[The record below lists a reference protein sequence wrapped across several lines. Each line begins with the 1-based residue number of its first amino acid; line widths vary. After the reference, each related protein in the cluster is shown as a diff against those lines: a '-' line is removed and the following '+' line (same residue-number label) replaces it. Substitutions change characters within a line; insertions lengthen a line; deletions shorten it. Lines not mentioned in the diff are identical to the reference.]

1 MMQNGL
7 WSIELGLL
15 ACSLLAAWIFRWAFR
30 HLPSECWQ
38 IAVAIPAR
46 SRVVGDTGP
55 TWPAVNITFYGVI
68 SAIAYMFAVLAFVF
82 LAGAANQPIAAVA
95 IFSMLLL
102 LVGIPA
108 SKWVALWVE
117 GVPGHTI
124 GGALFAVVLSVL
136 PALSLT
142 NMVCGVIGMPRAEP
156 GVLLASAAIAYVL
169 GEAIGRLACLSFGCC
184 YGRSIDSAT
193 PLQRALYSS
202 TATIYRGRFK
212 KIAYASGLDGH
223 PVIAV
228 QSVACAALFG
238 VFIISVWFFWK
249 GHITLSL
256 IIALGLAQLWRA
268 YSETLRADYRGRE
281 GFTVYQG
288 MALVGVG
295 LTLLYA
301 WIHDAPVSVM
311 PTFVRGLE
319 VVTRI
324 EVILC
329 TQALAIAIL
338 ALMGRS
344 YVTSSRLEY
353 QLHAPKT

>member
-15 ACSLLAAWIFRWAFR
+15 TCCLLAAWIFRWAFR

-38 IAVAIPAR
+38 IAVAVPAR

-68 SAIAYMFAVLAFVF
+68 SAIAYMLAMLAFVF

-124 GGALFAVVLSVL
+124 GGALFAVVISVL
-136 PALSLT
+136 PALWLT
-142 NMVCGVIGMPRAEP
+142 NMLCGAIGVPRAEP
-156 GVLLASAAIAYVL
+156 DVLLASAAIAYVL

-212 KIAYASGLDGH
+212 KIAYASGLDGR

-238 VFIISVWFFWK
+238 VFIVSVWFFWK
-249 GHITLSL
+249 GHVTLSL

-288 MALVGVG
+288 MALTGVG

-301 WIHDAPVSVM
+301 WIHNAPASVI

-324 EVILC
+324 EVLLC

-338 ALMGRS
+338 SLMGRS

>member
-1 MMQNGL
+1 MTSFDFF
-7 WSIELGLL
+7 SIELGLF
-15 ACSLLAAWIFRWAFR
+15 ACCLLAAWIFRWAFR
-30 HLPSECWQ
+30 HLPGECWQ

-46 SRVVGDTGP
+46 VRAIGDSDA

-68 SAIAYMFAVLAFVF
+68 SAVAYMLAVLAFVF

-102 LVGIPA
+102 LVGMPA

-124 GGALFAVVLSVL
+124 GGALFAVVVAVL
-136 PALSLT
+136 PALWLT
-142 NMVCGVIGMPRAEP
+142 NVVCSAVGLPRAEP
-156 GVLLASAAIAYVL
+156 GILLAAAAIAYVL

-184 YGRSIDSAT
+184 YGRTIDSAT

-202 TATIYRGRFK
+202 TATTYRGRFK
-212 KIAYASGLDGH
+212 KIAYASGLEGR

-228 QSVACAALFG
+228 QSVACTALFV
-238 VFIISVWFFWK
+238 VFVVSVWFFWK
-249 GHITLSL
+249 GYTALSL

-268 YSETLRADYRGRE
+268 YSETLRADYRGRD
-281 GFTVYQG
+281 GFTLYQG
-288 MALVGVG
+288 MALVGVA
-295 LTLLYA
+295 LTLLYS
-301 WIHDAPVSVM
+301 WIHKVPVPVI
-311 PTFVRGLE
+311 PTFARGLD
-319 VVTRI
+319 VVVRI

-329 TQALAIAIL
+329 TQALAIVIL
-338 ALMGRS
+338 VLMGRS

-353 QLHAPKT
+353 KLHAPKT

>member
-1 MMQNGL
+1 MMQSSL

-15 ACSLLAAWIFRWAFR
+15 VCSLLAAWIFRWAFR

-46 SRVVGDTGP
+46 SRAAGDTGP

-68 SAIAYMFAVLAFVF
+68 SAIAYMLAVLAFVF
-82 LAGAANQPIAAVA
+82 LAGAANQPIVAVA

-124 GGALFAVVLSVL
+124 GGALFAVVISVL

-142 NMVCGVIGMPRAEP
+142 NIVCGAIGMPRAEP
-156 GVLLASAAIAYVL
+156 GTLLASAAIAYVL

-238 VFIISVWFFWK
+238 VFIVSAWFFWK
-249 GHITLSL
+249 GHTTTSL

-288 MALVGVG
+288 MALVGVV

-301 WIHDAPVSVM
+301 WIHNAPTLVT

-319 VVTRI
+319 VVVRI

-329 TQALAIAIL
+329 AQVLAIAIL
-338 ALMGRS
+338 AFMGRS

-353 QLHAPKT
+353 QLHAPKA

>member
-1 MMQNGL
+1 MTSFDFF
-7 WSIELGLL
+7 SIELGLF
-15 ACSLLAAWIFRWAFR
+15 ACSVLAAWIFRWAFR

-46 SRVVGDTGP
+46 KQAASDSDA

-68 SAIAYMFAVLAFVF
+68 SAVAYMLAILVFVF
-82 LAGAANQPIAAVA
+82 LAGSANQPISAVA

-124 GGALFAVVLSVL
+124 GGALFAVVLAVL
-136 PALSLT
+136 PALWLTDFICAAISL
-142 NMVCGVIGMPRAEP
+142 PRADP
-156 GVLLASAAIAYVL
+156 GMLLAAAAIAYVL

-202 TATIYRGRFK
+202 TATTYRGRFK
-212 KIAYASGLDGH
+212 KIAYASGLEGR

-238 VFIISVWFFWK
+238 VFVVSFWFFWK
-249 GHITLSL
+249 GYIALSL
-256 IIALGLAQLWRA
+256 IVALGLAQLWRA

-281 GFTVYQG
+281 GFTLYQG
-288 MALVGVG
+288 MALVGIV

-301 WIHDAPVSVM
+301 WIHRVQVSAT
-311 PTFVRGLE
+311 PTFARGLDA
-319 VVTRI
+319 VIRV

-329 TQALAIAIL
+329 AQALAIIIL

-353 QLHAPKT
+353 KLHAPKT